1 MEKLT
6 CTACGA
12 TMTPNTVQPYLV
24 CEYCDSAIE
33 NKYYDAAAAEAAR
46 LEAARQEA
54 LQAADQSSGEDA
66 AEASAEEPTLVE
78 RILNAGKEKLT
89 DKIEQLTGLELD
101 GKPEAVVYTQPV
113 VYSQPVAYSQPLL
126 YSQTAARPMPTVPRR
141 DERRRKEPVQQPR
154 PVHMARH
161 GRHGEAGRQGM
172 QQRPDNG
179 RGQNSPG
186 GRGQGGRKQNS
197 PGGR

>member
-46 LEAARQEA
+46 LKAARQEA
-54 LQAADQSSGEDA
+54 LQAADQSAGEDA

-113 VYSQPVAYSQPLL
+113 VYSQPLL

-186 GRGQGGRKQNS
+186 GRGQGGRKQS
-197 PGGR
+197 GPGRR